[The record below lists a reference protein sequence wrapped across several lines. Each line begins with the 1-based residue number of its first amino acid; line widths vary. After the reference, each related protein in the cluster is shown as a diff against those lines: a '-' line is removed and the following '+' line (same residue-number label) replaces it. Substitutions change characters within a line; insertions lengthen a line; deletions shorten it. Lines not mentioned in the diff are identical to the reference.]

1 MRRIENVPM
10 PQRVDASRVVSW
22 AHIGDLHLTTS
33 DEQNF
38 KDLHSIAALFEWLAS
53 VAVSHGDGSPVR
65 LFTLIYA
72 VGTVVTIFMSNDAT
86 AVVLTPPSWPP
97 FASDL

>member
-1 MRRIENVPM
+1 M
-10 PQRVDASRVVSW
+10 
-22 AHIGDLHLTTS
+22 HLELS
-33 DEQNF
+33 
-38 KDLHSIAALFEWLAS
+38 S